1 MRAWCSLPIGLMRD
15 VSARRSFAL
24 LAMVAAA
31 FIAIHAMLVLSTFAE
46 DEPPSFACR
55 AAEVGLYLAAVALV
69 LRDRTTGAASGRRAA
84 WLIVGVAV
92 ILRLMMLFAPP
103 ESTDVNRYV
112 WDGRVQ
118 AAGISPYRY
127 VPADPALKFLRDDEI
142 YPEINRAD
150 YAPTIYPP
158 LAQIVFLLV
167 TRVSESVGAMKVA
180 MVLFEG
186 LAAWALLQLLEARGK
201 PSRNILL
208 YAWHPL
214 PIWEF
219 AGSGHVDA
227 VAVACVAIALLAAQ
241 ARRPA
246 WAGVALGGAALVKF
260 FPVIIGPAL
269 YRRWG
274 WRLPLAGAATLVLL
288 YLPYLIGAGGRVFG
302 FLFGYSEEEGLSDGS
317 GLYLWL
323 LLGRLFPTSPE
334 GFRIVLPVAALLLG
348 ALGLKIL
355 LRRAANGVDLGGAL
369 LLAESLAAV
378 TSPHYAWYFTWLVP
392 FLPFVR
398 SGAALYLTCGST
410 LIYRVGW
417 PPSFVGGTILYAP
430 FLVLLAADFARLT
443 PWRRPPTEANAPVL

>member
-1 MRAWCSLPIGLMRD
+1 MAFLPAPSPARG
-15 VSARRSFAL
+15 VSARQSFIL
-24 LAMVAAA
+24 LAMLATA
-31 FIAIHAMLVLSTFAE
+31 FIAVQAVLVLSTIAE
-46 DEPPSFACR
+46 DTPPSFACR
-55 AAEVGLYLAAVALV
+55 AAEVGLYLAAVV
-69 LRDRTTGAASGRRAA
+69 LIFRDRTAETISGRQAAS
-84 WLIVGVAV
+84 LILVVAV
-92 ILRLMMLFAPP
+92 VLRLMMLFAPP
-103 ESTDVNRYV
+103 ESSDVNRYV

-118 AAGISPYRY
+118 AAGINPYKY

-158 LAQIVFLLV
+158 LAQIVFLAV
-167 TRVSESVGAMKVA
+167 TRVSESVVAMKVA

-186 LAAWALLQLLEARGK
+186 LATWAMLRMLEARGE

-227 VAVACVAIALLAAQ
+227 VAVACVAVALLAAQ
-241 ARRPA
+241 ARSPS
-246 WAGVALGGAALVKF
+246 WAGAALGGAALVKF
-260 FPVIIGPAL
+260 FPVVIGPAL
-269 YRRWG
+269 YRRWD
-274 WRLPLAGAATLVLL
+274 WRLPLAGAAVVALL
-288 YLPYLIGAGGRVFG
+288 YLPYLVGAGAKVFG

-323 LLGRLFPTSPE
+323 LLGHLVPTSPE
-334 GFRIVLPVAALLLG
+334 GFRIFLPAAALVLG
-348 ALGLKIL
+348 GLGLKIM
-355 LRRAANGVDLGGAL
+355 LRRRDNNVTLGGAL
-369 LLAESLAAV
+369 LLAETLAAV

-410 LIYRVGW
+410 LIYRAGW

-430 FLVLLAADFARLT
+430 FLVLLAVDVARLT
-443 PWRRPPTEANAPVL
+443 PWRRRVEADAPVL

>member
-1 MRAWCSLPIGLMRD
+1 MLA
-15 VSARRSFAL
+15 AL
-24 LAMVAAA
+24 AAA
-31 FIAIHAMLVLSTFAE
+31 FIAVHAALVLSTFAE
-46 DEPPSFACR
+46 DAPPFFAYR
-55 AAEVGLYLAAVALV
+55 AAEVGLYLAAVVLV
-69 LRDRTTGAASGRRAA
+69 LRYRTVASMSGRRATSLVLA
-84 WLIVGVAV
+84 VAV
-92 ILRLMMLFAPP
+92 VLRLMMLFAPP

-118 AAGISPYRY
+118 AAGINPYKY

-167 TRVSESVGAMKVA
+167 TRVSESAVAMKAA

-186 LAAWALLQLLEARGK
+186 LAAWALLQLLEARGE

-227 VAVACVAIALLAAQ
+227 VAVACVAAALLAAH
-241 ARRPA
+241 ARRPS
-246 WAGVALGGAALVKF
+246 WAGAALGGAVLVKF
-260 FPVIIGPAL
+260 FPVVIGPAL
-269 YRRWG
+269 YRRWN
-274 WRLPLAGAATLVLL
+274 WRLPLAGAAVIALL
-288 YLPYLIGAGGRVFG
+288 YLPYLVGAGAKVFG

-323 LLGRLFPTSPE
+323 LLEHFVPTSPE
-334 GFRIVLPVAALLLG
+334 GFRVFLLAAAVILG
-348 ALGLKIL
+348 ALGLKIM
-355 LRRAANGVDLGGAL
+355 LRRRDEGVGLGEAL

-378 TSPHYAWYFTWLVP
+378 TSPHYPWYFTWLVP

-410 LIYRVGW
+410 LIYKAGW

-430 FLVLLAADFARLT
+430 FLVLLVVDVVRLT
-443 PWRRPPTEANAPVL
+443 PWRRTPPEADVSAS